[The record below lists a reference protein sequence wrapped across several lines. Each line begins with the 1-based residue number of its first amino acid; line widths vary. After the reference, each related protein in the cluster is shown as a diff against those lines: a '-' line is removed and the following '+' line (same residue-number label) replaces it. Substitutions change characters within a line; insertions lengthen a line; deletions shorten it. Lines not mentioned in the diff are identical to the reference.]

1 VLVWRGRSLV
11 AGHVGWL
18 SHRLTAWPL
27 ALSQARGGLARS
39 QEVPVRPWDRR
50 RYTPFPCAR
59 KGTAVKNASITVN
72 PGLEGVVVG
81 ATGISKVAGE
91 EGRLTYRGYDI
102 GDLAAHATFEEVAFL
117 LWHGRLPN
125 RKELTELHREMAAHR
140 ALPQAVLDSM
150 HAAPH
155 GAWPMDVLRTAVSS
169 LALFE
174 PVQADGTHVS
184 DVATAIRL
192 TAATATAV
200 ASWDRLRRG
209 QAPIPPRAD
218 LSHAANFLYMKNGEA
233 PPETAARALDVY
245 FVLLADHGFNASTF
259 AARVT
264 TSTWADMYAATTTAI
279 ATLQGDL
286 HGGAPGKVM
295 KMILDIGDPD
305 KAEAYVRGIVDKG
318 GRVMGIGHREYK
330 VRDPR
335 AEPLERMARD
345 LGQSSGKPQWYAVA
359 RRLEDVAVRVLDEKK
374 PGRRLYANVEFYT
387 APTLYAL
394 GIPPDTFTC
403 MFACSRMA
411 GWTAHVLEQM
421 KDNRL
426 IRPQVEY
433 TGLVGLPWVSI
444 EHR

>member
-1 VLVWRGRSLV
+1 M
-11 AGHVGWL
+11 
-18 SHRLTAWPL
+18 
-27 ALSQARGGLARS
+27 
-39 QEVPVRPWDRR
+39 
-50 RYTPFPCAR
+50 
-59 KGTAVKNASITVN
+59 TVN

-81 ATGISKVAGE
+81 ATEISRVAGQ

-102 GDLAAHATFEEVAFL
+102 ADLAAHASFEEVAFL

-125 RKELTELHREMAAHR
+125 TAELDSTRRDMAAQRSLPGQLIDSLR
-140 ALPQAVLDSM
+140 AV
-150 HAAPH
+150 PH
-155 GAWPMDVLRTAVSS
+155 NAWPMDVVRTGVSS
-169 LALFE
+169 LSQYV
-174 PVQADGTHVS
+174 PPRPDGTHVS
-184 DVATAIRL
+184 DVAAAMRL
-192 TAATATAV
+192 TAATATIV
-200 ASWDRLRRG
+200 AAFDRVRRDLEPV
-209 QAPIPPRAD
+209 APRAD
-218 LSHAANFLYMKNGEA
+218 LTHAANFLYMKNGEV
-233 PPETAARALDVY
+233 PSETAARALDVY

-264 TSTWADMYAATTTAI
+264 ASTWADMYAAATSAV

-295 KMILDIGDPD
+295 KMILDIGDPA
-305 KAEAYVRGIVDKG
+305 KAEAYVRALLDKG
-318 GRVMGIGHREYK
+318 DRVMGIGHREYK

-345 LGQSSGKPQWYAVA
+345 LGTSGGNPQYYAVA
-359 RRLEDVAVRVLDEKK
+359 RRLEDVAVQVLNEKK

-394 GIPPDTFTC
+394 GIEPDMFTC

-411 GWTAHVLEQM
+411 GWTAHIMEQM

-426 IRPQVEY
+426 IRPQVDY

-444 EHR
+444 ERR